1 MSHQYERAAAAAKAL
16 RLHLNENTAGCSPR
30 VMEALQRVTR
40 EEVAFYPDYTEI
52 TAVTA
57 RFFGVPAERVALTN
71 GLDEGILAVSL
82 AALRRI
88 NPGTGDAIVVV
99 PAFDMYAACVDAA
112 GGRIVEV
119 PMGADFEF
127 PLNAVLDA
135 IDVTTR
141 VVFLTN
147 PNNPTGGLIPRNA
160 LRTIAEQAPHAL
172 VFIDE
177 AYADFSGATV
187 LDDPAFSDMPN
198 VVVGRTFAKAY
209 GLAGLRAGALIGHPA
224 TMDDIRKVLPPY
236 GLNAFAVA
244 ALEAAMDDVAYVD
257 WYRRQV
263 EHSKE
268 LMYEAFARLD
278 VKHWKSA
285 GNFVLIHLG
294 DDAPAIIAKLAR
306 LGVVV
311 RDRSSDP
318 ACAGCVRVAAGV
330 TEHTKRFLA
339 ALEEVLC
346 AAP

>member
-1 MSHQYERAAAAAKAL
+1 MNYQYERVTAAPKAL

-40 EEVAFYPDYTEI
+40 DEVAFYPEYAEV
-52 TAVTA
+52 TAATA
-57 RFFGVPAERVALTN
+57 RFFDVPTDRIALTN

-82 AALRRI
+82 VALRRTE
-88 NPGTGDAIVVV
+88 PGSGDAIVVV
-99 PAFDMYAACVDAA
+99 PAFDMYATCADAA

-119 PMGADFEF
+119 PMGTDFEF
-127 PLNAVLDA
+127 PLDAVLEA
-135 IDVTTR
+135 VTANTR
-141 VVFLTN
+141 IIFLTN
-147 PNNPTGGLIPRNA
+147 PNNPTGGLISRHA
-160 LRTIAEQAPHAL
+160 LRTIAESAPHAI

-187 LDDPAFSDMPN
+187 LEDPAFAEMAN
-198 VVVGRTFAKAY
+198 VVVGRTFAKAF
-209 GLAGLRAGALIGHPA
+209 GLAGVRAGAVIGHPA
-224 TMDDIRKVLPPY
+224 TMDQVRRVLPPY
-236 GLNAFAVA
+236 SLNAFAVA
-244 ALEAAMDDVAYVD
+244 ALEAAMEDVAYVE

-263 EHSKE
+263 EHSKA
-268 LMYEAFARLD
+268 LMYEAFDRLD

-294 DDAPAIIAKLAR
+294 DEAPAISAKLAR

-330 TEHTKRFLA
+330 AEHTKRFLT

>member
-1 MSHQYERAAAAAKAL
+1 MNYQYERVTAPSRAL

-30 VMEALQRVTR
+30 VMEALQRLSR
-40 EEVAFYPDYTEI
+40 EEVAFYPDYAEI
-52 TAVTA
+52 TAATG
-57 RFFGVPAERVALTN
+57 RFFRVSAERVVLTN

-82 AALRRI
+82 VALRRSE
-88 NPGTGDAIVVV
+88 PGTGDAIVVV

-112 GGRIVEV
+112 GGRVVEV
-119 PMGADFEF
+119 PMGEEFEF
-127 PLNAVLDA
+127 PLEAVLDA
-135 IDVTTR
+135 VSASTR
-141 VVFLTN
+141 VIFLTN
-147 PNNPTGGLIPRNA
+147 PNNPTGGLIPRTA
-160 LRTIAEQAPHAL
+160 LRTIADRAPHAI

-187 LDDPAFSDMPN
+187 LDDPGFAELTN
-198 VVVGRTFAKAY
+198 VIVGRTFAKAF
-209 GLAGLRAGALIGHPA
+209 GLAGVRAGALVGHPA
-224 TMDDIRKVLPPY
+224 TIEEIRRVLPPY
-236 GLNAFAVA
+236 SLNAFAVA
-244 ALEAAMDDVAYVD
+244 ALGAAIEDVAYVE

-268 LMYEAFARLD
+268 LMYDAFDRLG

-285 GNFVLIHLG
+285 GNFVLIRLG
-294 DDAPAIIAKLAR
+294 EDAPAIIGKLAR
-306 LGVVV
+306 LGIVV

-346 AAP
+346 GAP

>member
-1 MSHQYERAAAAAKAL
+1 
-16 RLHLNENTAGCSPR
+16 
-30 VMEALQRVTR
+30 
-40 EEVAFYPDYTEI
+40 
-52 TAVTA
+52 
-57 RFFGVPAERVALTN
+57 
-71 GLDEGILAVSL
+71 
-82 AALRRI
+82 
-88 NPGTGDAIVVV
+88 
-99 PAFDMYAACVDAA
+99 
-112 GGRIVEV
+112 
-119 PMGADFEF
+119 
-127 PLNAVLDA
+127 
-135 IDVTTR
+135 
-141 VVFLTN
+141 
-147 PNNPTGGLIPRNA
+147 
-160 LRTIAEQAPHAL
+160 
-172 VFIDE
+172 
-177 AYADFSGATV
+177 
-187 LDDPAFSDMPN
+187 
-198 VVVGRTFAKAY
+198 
-209 GLAGLRAGALIGHPA
+209 
-224 TMDDIRKVLPPY
+224 MDDIRKVLPPY

>member
-1 MSHQYERAAAAAKAL
+1 MSYQYERATAASKAL

-40 EEVAFYPDYTEI
+40 EEVAFYPDYAEI
-52 TAVTA
+52 TAATA
-57 RFFGVPAERVALTN
+57 RFFDVPAERVALTN
-71 GLDEGILAVSL
+71 GLDEGILAVAL
-82 AALRRI
+82 VALRRSH
-88 NPGTGDAIVVV
+88 PGDGDAIVVV
-99 PAFDMYAACVDAA
+99 PAFDMYAACVEAA
-112 GGRIVEV
+112 GGRVVEI
-119 PMGADFEF
+119 PMGEEFEF
-127 PLNAVLDA
+127 PLDAVLGA
-135 IDVTTR
+135 IGAATR

-147 PNNPTGGLIPRNA
+147 PNNPTGGLISRTA
-160 LRTIAEQAPHAL
+160 LRAIAERAPHAL

-177 AYADFSGATV
+177 AYADFSGASV
-187 LDDPAFSDMPN
+187 LGDPAFAEMPN
-198 VVVGRTFAKAY
+198 VVVGRTFAKAF
-209 GLAGLRAGALIGHPA
+209 GLAGVRAGALIGHPA
-224 TMDDIRKVLPPY
+224 TMEQIRKVLPPY
-236 GLNAFAVA
+236 SLNAFAVA
-244 ALEAAMDDVAYVD
+244 AVEAAMQDVAYVD

-268 LMYEAFARLD
+268 LMYEAFDRLD

-294 DDAPAIIAKLAR
+294 DAAPAIIARLAR

-330 TEHTKRFLA
+330 TEHTKRFLV

-346 AAP
+346 DAP